1 MEQGGKNMKRGGKM
15 NQFRFQDLE
24 IWKMAIEIADRL
36 FDVADEL
43 EAKRLFKFAEQLRAA
58 ALSISN
64 NIAEGAG
71 PFSKKEFSNF
81 LNMGRRSA
89 FECANILIIL
99 SRRKLISNQT
109 SGQFL
114 SDLEHLC
121 RKISNF
127 RKTLLK

>member
-1 MEQGGKNMKRGGKM
+1 M

-24 IWKMAIEIADRL
+24 IWRMAIEVTGRM

-43 EAKRLFKFAEQLRAA
+43 ENNRLYKFAEQLRGAG
-58 ALSISN
+58 LSISN

-71 PFSKKEFSNF
+71 SFSKKEFSNF

-99 SRRKLISNQT
+99 NKRNLLSEEKLIN
-109 SGQFL
+109 FL
-114 SDLEHLC
+114 DDLEHLC

>member
-1 MEQGGKNMKRGGKM
+1 MSLEQGAWCMEKEMK
-15 NQFRFQDLE
+15 QFRFQDFE
-24 IWKMAIEIADRL
+24 IWRMAIEIADKIL
-36 FDVADEL
+36 DVADGL
-43 EAKRLFKFAEQLRAA
+43 EGKHLFKFAEQLRSA

-71 PFSKKEFSNF
+71 SASKKEFSNF
-81 LNMGRRSA
+81 LNFAKRSA

-99 SRRKLISNQT
+99 NRRQSLKDQSLKE
-109 SGQFL
+109 FL
-114 SDLEHLC
+114 DDLEHLC